1 MENLT
6 VSNLTIVTMNGE
18 ANSNYVFSV
27 VFISIIV
34 FINVIACPFTI
45 GLNVFVIKGVKRRP
59 RLQSNSNILLA
70 CLAVTDV
77 MTGLISQPSFI
88 LWQTFFL
95 LDGDITYYFSAVHK
109 LCMIVLSYSSALH
122 LMMVVG
128 EKLIAIKH
136 PFWYPYAMTTRN
148 IKMGAFF
155 CWVYSSS
162 FGMPLRLI
170 GGSSA
175 LYFLSGSHVFFVCI
189 IFVSCSYLI
198 LYFETRRH
206 QKMIKA
212 QQLPQEQVETF
223 LKESKALKTTVL
235 VVGSVGLSLLPVFL
249 YLVLFIVGF
258 FRLRRYLLHPM
269 DAMVRTFLMINSV
282 LNPLIYCWRQEEMRK
297 FVFRASVH
305 AVHPID

>member
-1 MENLT
+1 MANLT

-27 VFISIIV
+27 VFISTII
-34 FINVIACPFTI
+34 FINVIGCPFTI
-45 GLNVFVIKGVKRRP
+45 GLNVLVIKGVKRRP
-59 RLQSNSNILLA
+59 RLQSNSNIMLA

-77 MTGLISQPSFI
+77 MTGLISQPSYI
-88 LWQTFFL
+88 LWQTFLL
-95 LDGDITYYFSAVHK
+95 LDIDIAYYFSAVHM
-109 LCMIVLSYSSALH
+109 LCIVVLSYSSALH

-128 EKLIAIKH
+128 EKLIAIKY
-136 PFWYPYAMTTRN
+136 PFWYPYVMTTRN

-162 FGMPLRLI
+162 FGMPLHLI
-170 GGSSA
+170 GGSGA
-175 LYFLSGSHVFFVCI
+175 LYFLSASHVFFVCV
-189 IFVSCSYLI
+189 IFVSCSYVI

-235 VVGSVGLSLLPVFL
+235 VVGAVGLCLLPAFL
-249 YLVLFIVGF
+249 YLVLLAVGF
-258 FRLRRYLLHPM
+258 FRKRSYLFRPM
-269 DAMVRTFLMINSV
+269 DAVVRSFLMINSV
-282 LNPLIYCWRQEEMRK
+282 LNPLIYCWRQEEMRM